1 MVETLVVEGGG
12 LALYYKNELTED
24 MNVIIIEII
33 FENISKHLSG
43 MGFHSRLSQNP

>member
-1 MVETLVVEGGG
+1 
-12 LALYYKNELTED
+12 

-43 MGFHSRLSQNP
+43 MGFHSTLNQNP